1 MTNSLAER
9 MFCRNFIVNTPKNW
23 AKFWWFEQLLNKS
36 KTKLSFKSFAKT
48 PFLPVAAVLAGGIVG
63 AVIATT
69 FMAPSNEAPEVTVT
83 AQAPQFTKE
92 AASEQDH
99 VQLEEKQ
106 TNIAVAAYAQPQV
119 PTVEEMTKTV
129 SVGKGDTLMKVLTR
143 AGVDRSES
151 HQAIAALTE
160 VFDPRGLRIGQD
172 VTLQFSADDAD
183 LTKDNMTPSLISVS
197 LNEAVDRRLA
207 AVRTPGAGFTAQ
219 ETVLE
224 LDKSLVRAGGVI
236 QNSLFLSAAQ
246 AGIPTKTIIDLIRI
260 FSYDVDFQRE
270 IQPGDSFEVYFER
283 FSDDTGRIL
292 KEGSIHWATMT
303 LSGKE
308 ISVYRFKT
316 ADDGFTD
323 YYDAKGRSVK
333 KTLMRTPIDGARL
346 TSGFGKRKHPTLGYT
361 KMHRGVDFGARSGT
375 PIMAA
380 GNGVVEVAGRKG
392 GYGNYVR
399 IRHSG
404 SYKTAYAH
412 MKKFAKGVRKGSRV
426 KQGQIIGYVGT
437 TGRSTGP
444 HLHYEVHQGGK
455 QINPL
460 SVKLPAGRKLGGK
473 MLAAFREHSK
483 KLNTEVAN
491 TALETQL
498 ANND

>member
-9 MFCRNFIVNTPKNW
+9 MFCRDFMVNTPSIW
-23 AKFWWFEQLLNKS
+23 AKFWWFEQVLNKS
-36 KTKLSFKSFAKT
+36 KRSLKNLAKT
-48 PFLPVAAVLAGGIVG
+48 PFLPLAAVLAGGIVG
-63 AVIATT
+63 ALVVTT
-69 FMAPSNEAPEVTVT
+69 FMEPASGIQEVTVT
-83 AQAPQFTKE
+83 AQAPQIANE
-92 AASEQDH
+92 AGPEQDL
-99 VQLEEKQ
+99 VQLVEKQ
-106 TNIAVAAYAQPQV
+106 TNVAVAAYAQTLA

-143 AGVDRSES
+143 AGANRSES
-151 HQAIAALTE
+151 HQAISALKE
-160 VFDPRGLRIGQD
+160 VFDPRGLKIGQD
-172 VTLQFSADDAD
+172 VTLQFSTDEAD
-183 LTKDNMTPSLISVS
+183 LTKETVTPSLISVS
-197 LNEAVDRRLA
+197 LNEAVDRQLA
-207 AVRTPGAGFTAQ
+207 AIRTPGAGFTAQ

-224 LDKSLVRAGGVI
+224 LDKNLVRAGGVI

-270 IQPGDSFEVYFER
+270 IQTGDSFEVYFER

-346 TSGFGKRKHPTLGYT
+346 TSGFGKRKHPTLGYN
-361 KMHRGVDFGARSGT
+361 KMHRGVDFGARRGT

-380 GNGVVEVAGRKG
+380 GNGVIEVAGRNG

-426 KQGQIIGYVGT
+426 KQGQIIGYVGS

-483 KLNTEVAN
+483 TLNTEIAN

-498 ANND
+498 ASSD

>member
-1 MTNSLAER
+1 
-9 MFCRNFIVNTPKNW
+9 V
-23 AKFWWFEQLLNKS
+23 LNIS
-36 KTKLSFKSFAKT
+36 KTKFSLRGFAKT
-48 PFLPVAAVLAGGIVG
+48 PFLPIAAVLAGGIVG
-63 AVIATT
+63 AIIATT
-69 FMAPSNEAPEVTVT
+69 MMGPSEDVPEITVA
-83 AQAPQFTKE
+83 AQAPKVTKE
-92 AASEQDH
+92 IAPKQDH
-99 VQLEEKQ
+99 VLLEEKQ
-106 TNIAVAAYAQPQV
+106 TNISVAAYVQPAA
-119 PTVEEMTKTV
+119 PSVEEMTKTV

-143 AGVDRSES
+143 AGADRAES
-151 HQAIAALTE
+151 HKAITALKE
-160 VFDPRGLRIGQD
+160 VFDPRNLKIGQD
-172 VTLQFSADDAD
+172 VTLQFSAGETDQVDGNIA
-183 LTKDNMTPSLISVS
+183 PSLVSIS
-197 LNEAVDRRLA
+197 LNEAVDKQIA
-207 AVRTPGAGFTAQ
+207 AVRTPEAGFTVQ
-219 ETVLE
+219 ETILE
-224 LDKSLVRAGGVI
+224 LDKNLVRAGGVI
-236 QNSLFLSAAQ
+236 QSSLFLSAAQ

-283 FSDDTGRIL
+283 FSDDKGRVL

-316 ADDGFTD
+316 KDDGFTD

-380 GNGVVEVAGRKG
+380 GNGTVEVAGRNG

-426 KQGQIIGYVGT
+426 KQGQIIGYVGS

-473 MLAAFREHSK
+473 MLTAFRSHTD
-483 KLNTEVAN
+483 KLNAEVAN

-498 ANND
+498 ASND